1 MPGRIERTVRI
12 VTNVRGGGFG
22 LSPAAAREIARRKG
36 LVLREEMDRLFVGA
50 EGYDRLE
57 HVLARDDADLVAVV
71 EEMGEAADGPS
82 ARLVVGTYR
91 LVAEVTEDE
100 AGRESVAGWIADA

>member
-1 MPGRIERTVRI
+1 MPERIERTVRI

-22 LSPAAAREIARRKG
+22 LSAAATREIARRKG
-36 LVLREEMDRLFVGA
+36 IVLREEIGRLFVGA

-71 EEMGEAADGPS
+71 TEMGPAADGEH
-82 ARLVVGTYR
+82 ARLRVGTYR
-91 LVAEVTEDE
+91 FVAEVTEDE
-100 AGRESVAGWIADA
+100 AGRERVAGWVDDA